1 MRVRLVVC
9 CVCARTAY
17 VCAYVSHIIYVIDM
31 LHSATY
37 TYLPPPAETAAR
49 TRRDVDEVR
58 VRLALRADQRQ
69 LHPSTPRVL
78 PEYSPSTPS
87 LLPEH
92 SLTTPSLLPEYP

>member
-1 MRVRLVVC
+1 MRVRVVVC
-9 CVCARTAY
+9 CVCVRTAY
-17 VCAYVSHIIYVIDM
+17 VYAYVSHIIYVIDM

-37 TYLPPPAETAAR
+37 THLPPPAETAAR

-78 PEYSPSTPS
+78 PS

-92 SLTTPSLLPEYP
+92 PLSVYSGSTPLSPR